1 MLGLAIER
9 LNDGTIHAFP
19 PSTPDYTCITQMPGH
34 PTSTREDDSQ
44 SVQKAWIFALLS
56 KPSEGSSQDMALFVC
71 FCHYRLVEAGLFA
84 SVLKHLNS
92 GLQIS
97 MK

>member
-1 MLGLAIER
+1 MER

-19 PSTPDYTCITQMPGH
+19 PSTPDYTCITH

-56 KPSEGSSQDMALFVC
+56 KPSEGSSQDVALFVC
-71 FCHYRLVEAGLFA
+71 FCHYRLVEARLFA

-92 GLQIS
+92 GLQMS